1 MLWAG
6 GEWVAVPAINTSRT
20 CPRCGHIS
28 KDNRKSQAAFVC
40 VECGLTENA
49 DLVAAINILHR
60 GLKKLEGQDT
70 AELLAGCQ
78 STARIAGEVNC
89 ERSSQLQETTER
101 AA

>member
-1 MLWAG
+1 M
-6 GEWVAVPAINTSRT
+6 
-20 CPRCGHIS
+20 
-28 KDNRKSQAAFVC
+28 C

-78 STARIAGEVNC
+78 STARITCEVNC
-89 ERSSQLQETTER
+89 EGSSQQQEPIER